1 MGNRLWRGVSTGIAA
16 GLAVV
21 TFTTDLAAQGRGGGD
36 AQAAALNG
44 PVPRLPDGTVDLGGA
59 WAGGGPVQDMEVQGK
74 FKPGEIPLLPWAK
87 KLLDS
92 RTPEQDPHA
101 FCMPMGV
108 PRQAGNYPWRFVQY
122 PTHTQA
128 THIFL
133 LWEANIHSFRQI
145 FMGGAH
151 PADPD
156 PTWFGHSVGT
166 WDGDTLVI
174 DTVGFNDKFWFD
186 RRGHP
191 HTEQLHTLERW
202 TRRDFGHLD
211 NEVTI
216 DDPGAY
222 SRPFTTTYTATLH
235 PGAEIMEYICNENN
249 NYGIAGGFR
258 Q

>member
-1 MGNRLWRGVSTGIAA
+1 VRKRLGVIAMAAAVA
-16 GLAVV
+16 GLMGASSS
-21 TFTTDLAAQGRGGGD
+21 ARINAQGRGGGSAPKVD
-36 AQAAALNG
+36 LSG
-44 PVPRLPDGTVDLGGA
+44 PVPKLPDGTVDLGGT
-59 WAGGGPVQDMEVQGK
+59 WTGGGPVQDMEAQGK

-87 KLLDS
+87 KVLDS

-122 PTHTQA
+122 PTHKQA

-145 FMGGAH
+145 FMGGTH
-151 PADPD
+151 PANPD

-166 WDGDTLVI
+166 WEGSTLVI

-191 HTEQLHTLERW
+191 HTEQLHTIERW
-202 TRRDFGHLD
+202 TRKDFGHLD
-211 NEVTI
+211 NQVTI

-222 SRPFTTTYTATLH
+222 SRPFTTTYTATLQ
-235 PGAEIMEYICNENN
+235 PGDEIMEYICNENN